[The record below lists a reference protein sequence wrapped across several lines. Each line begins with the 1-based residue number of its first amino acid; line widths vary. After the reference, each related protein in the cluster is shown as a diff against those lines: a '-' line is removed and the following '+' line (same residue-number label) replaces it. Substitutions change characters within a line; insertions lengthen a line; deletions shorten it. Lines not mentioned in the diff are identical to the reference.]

1 VSAREVR
8 ALYPGTFDPVT
19 NGHLDLV
26 RRAAGMC
33 SELVVAVLR
42 NTEKAPL
49 FDADE
54 RRAMFEESLAALGP
68 PGIRVVAFEGLL
80 ADYAQAERAT
90 FVVRGLRAISD
101 FEYELQMALMNRRL
115 DPGLETVFLTPGE
128 DVSFISSRL
137 VREIARLGGDV
148 SRLVPAPALERLER
162 LFGPG
167 VRGGRR

>member
-1 VSAREVR
+1 MSVQAIR
-8 ALYPGTFDPVT
+8 AIYPGTFDPVT

-26 RRAAGMC
+26 RRAAAMC

-42 NTEKAPL
+42 NTGKEPL
-49 FDADE
+49 FDAEE
-54 RRAMFEESLAALGP
+54 RRAMFAEALAESGP
-68 PGIRVVAFEGLL
+68 AGVRVVAFDGLL
-80 ADYAQAERAT
+80 ADYARAERAT

-128 DVSFISSRL
+128 DVAFISSRL

-148 SRLVPAPALERLER
+148 SRLVPAPALDRLER
-162 LFGPG
+162 RFGPG

>member
-1 VSAREVR
+1 MSVREVR
-8 ALYPGTFDPVT
+8 AIYPGTFDPVT
-19 NGHLDLV
+19 HGHLDLV

-54 RRAMFEESLAALGP
+54 RRAMFAEALAGSGP
-68 PGIRVVAFEGLL
+68 AGVRVVAFEGLL
-80 ADYAQAERAT
+80 ADYARAERAT

-148 SRLVPAPALERLER
+148 SRLVPGPALDRLER
-162 LFGPG
+162 MFGPG